1 MRRLLTCPLGFTEV
15 LINVCGVG
23 GSSLSCAL
31 YVRSVTLYNLGP
43 AGTAIVPQGPDK
55 PLFAALGNYTS
66 VLWNFKYSR

>member
-1 MRRLLTCPLGFTEV
+1 MCRLLTYPLGFTEV